1 MEEALAES
9 MAATSFTMVLLAIA
23 TGVAV
28 FLGAF
33 GLFGVISYVVGQR
46 TREIGVRVALGA
58 RSEEV
63 SRMVVRQALVVTLV
77 GAGMGLAGAF
87 GLTRLMGAL
96 LYEVSAT
103 DPATFVVAPVVLV
116 GISLLATWLP
126 ARRASRVNP
135 VEALRSE

>member
-1 MEEALAES
+1 
-9 MAATSFTMVLLAIA
+9 MVLLGIA
-23 TGVAV
+23 TGVAL
-28 FLGAF
+28 FLGAI

-46 TREIGVRVALGA
+46 TREIGIRVALGA
-58 RSEEV
+58 RGAEV
-63 SRMVVRQALVVTLV
+63 SGMVMRQALVVTGV
-77 GAGMGLAGAF
+77 GAVLGLGGAL
-87 GLTRLMGAL
+87 GLTRLMETL

-126 ARRASRVNP
+126 ARRAARVDP

>member
-1 MEEALAES
+1 
-9 MAATSFTMVLLAIA
+9 
-23 TGVAV
+23 
-28 FLGAF
+28 
-33 GLFGVISYVVGQR
+33 
-46 TREIGVRVALGA
+46 
-58 RSEEV
+58 
-63 SRMVVRQALVVTLV
+63 MVVRQALVVTLV

>member
-9 MAATSFTMVLLAIA
+9 MAATSFIMVLLAIA

-28 FLGAF
+28 FLSAI

-103 DPATFVVAPVVLV
+103 NPATFVVAPVVR
-116 GISLLATWLP
+116 ISLLATWLP

>member
-9 MAATSFTMVLLAIA
+9 MAATSFIMVLLAIA

-28 FLGAF
+28 FLSAI

-103 DPATFVVAPVVLV
+103 DPATFVAAPVVLV